1 VSAPTVVIATAPTM
15 RRWAAVP
22 GSPLAGR
29 AAVREVHWSADEDQA
44 AYAARF
50 DAALTGA
57 DALVVSPWSWPCVPS
72 FTPGRW
78 AVADRLRVVAGSLD
92 HRWAGIVELSEAAGR
107 GVTVVDTSRTMTP
120 TVAEYALAMTLNL
133 LRDIPAA
140 VQLARDG
147 GWRGE
152 TWERG
157 QVTGDLTG
165 RRVGLAGYGSINRRY
180 AELLGPFRCDIAA
193 YDPHAEMTGIARAAS
208 LPALAARSEILVI
221 GVPPSPATRGVVSAR
236 VIDALP
242 AGALVVLVTRM
253 AVVDQAALWRRAE
266 AGGIRVAADVFEP
279 EPPSAGASFL
289 RSPDVLPTPHIAGA
303 TSACLRRCFTSACA
317 DALAVL
323 DGRAPAHALTPRDD
337 RLRRA

>member
-1 VSAPTVVIATAPTM
+1 MSTPVVLVATAPGM

-22 GSPLAGR
+22 GSPLEDR
-29 AAVREVHWSADEDQA
+29 ATVREVHWSPGEDPA

-50 DAALTGA
+50 DESLAGA
-57 DALVVSPWSWPCVPS
+57 DALVVAPWSWPCVPP
-72 FTPGRW
+72 FTPARW
-78 AVADRLRVVAGSLD
+78 AVADGLRVVAGALD
-92 HRWAGIVELSEAAGR
+92 HRWSGILELSEATGR
-107 GVTVVDTSRTMTP
+107 GVAVLDTSRTMTP
-120 TVAEYALAMTLNL
+120 TVAELALAMTLNL

-157 QVTGDLTG
+157 PVTGDLTG

-180 AELLGPFRCDIAA
+180 AELLGPFHCDVAV
-193 YDPHAEMTGIARAAS
+193 YDPHAELTGATRAPS
-208 LPALAARSEILVI
+208 LTGLAARSEILVVGI
-221 GVPPSPATRGVVSAR
+221 PPSPATEGVVSAE

-242 AGALVVLVTRM
+242 AGALVVLVSRM
-253 AVVDQAALWRRAE
+253 AVVDQAALWRRAG
-266 AGGIRVAADVFEP
+266 AGEIRVAADVFDP
-279 EPPSAGASFL
+279 EPPPADAPFL

-303 TSACLRRCFTSACA
+303 TSACQRRCFTSACA

-323 DGRAPAHALTPRDD
+323 DGRAPAYALTPRDD
-337 RLRRA
+337 ELRRA